1 MITVSFM
8 KHDIKGALMCIG
20 VEISTH
26 YPAPTDH
33 DIYLSNIP
41 SQTVTDI
48 TAKSNSTVGVL

>member
-1 MITVSFM
+1 M